1 MSPETVVARQLDAY
15 NARDLPRFLAQY
27 GEDIR
32 TYRPPAIEP
41 LQDGKTA
48 FGRFYAEHRFC
59 HPALHAELLNRMVL
73 GNKVI
78 DHERISGVL
87 PQPFEVAV
95 VYEVVDGLIRRT
107 WSFLAAGH

>member
-1 MSPETVVARQLDAY
+1 L
-15 NARDLPRFLAQY
+15 L
-27 GEDIR
+27 
-32 TYRPPAIEP
+32 
-41 LQDGKTA
+41 DGKAA

-59 HPALHAELLNRMVL
+59 HPGLHADLLNRMVV

-87 PQPFEVAV
+87 PLPYEVAV

-107 WSFLAAGH
+107 WTFLAEGL